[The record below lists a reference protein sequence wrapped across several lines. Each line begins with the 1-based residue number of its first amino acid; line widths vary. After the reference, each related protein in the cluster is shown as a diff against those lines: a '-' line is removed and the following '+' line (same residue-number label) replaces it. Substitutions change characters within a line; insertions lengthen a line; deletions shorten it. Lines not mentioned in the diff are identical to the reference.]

1 MKNSTR
7 LAALAALALSL
18 LPDLAHAQARTRAT
32 TGRARMEL
40 AFDHGYG
47 LGTEGDYLELGVDLR
62 VYAPEGIGA
71 VVRGGVAL
79 APISIA
85 YVVEAGLAYR
95 LDLLSSEAFGV
106 QLGLAA
112 GPSFAYGPFDRGEVP
127 ALGGWAMLGLDLWH
141 RNFFFG
147 IGVTG
152 HALGVLS
159 DGGGDNH
166 APPREGPL
174 LTVTPTLRVGGDWG
188 L

>member
-1 MKNSTR
+1 MNLSTR
-7 LAALAALALSL
+7 IAALAALSL
-18 LPDLAHAQARTRAT
+18 FLVPELAHAQLRTRAT

-62 VYAPEGIGA
+62 VHAAEGIGA
-71 VVRGGVAL
+71 VVRGGLAL
-79 APISIA
+79 APFSIA

-95 LDLLSSEAFGV
+95 LDLFSSEAFGV
-106 QLGLAA
+106 QLAVAA

-141 RNFFFG
+141 RNFLFG
-147 IGVTG
+147 IGVAG

-159 DGGGDNH
+159 DGGGDNY
-166 APPREGPL
+166 AAPREGPL
-174 LTVTPTLRVGGDWG
+174 LTITPTLRVGGDWG